1 MYQFPYLMKEEHLMG
16 YSKVT
21 CRWWTDRNH
30 SSQGIRATQSLHGF
44 LNPNQIRD
52 PFPLSLQRSKQKKA
66 AAVVY
71 SHRLWTTSD
80 YSSFFSFY
88 FSPSQD
94 PMTKSSKNTERKKYP
109 QIKTGKPHSS
119 RYTSSLLN
127 QHTWFLCNFFRKD
140 LLEMEGNGK
149 RVKGGQWGRCEGCSW
164 CPHFH
169 NLLATL
175 PLSLSRL

>member
-1 MYQFPYLMKEEHLMG
+1 MKEEHLMG

-44 LNPNQIRD
+44 LNPNEIRD
-52 PFPLSLQRSKQKKA
+52 SLPLSLQRSKQKKQQQLFT
-66 AAVVY
+66 VIG
-71 SHRLWTTSD
+71 SELPQIIPHFSSSTSLLLRTQW
-80 YSSFFSFY
+80 
-88 FSPSQD
+88 PNHPRIQ
-94 PMTKSSKNTERKKYP
+94 KEKHP

-119 RYTSSLLN
+119 RYASSLLN
-127 QHTWFLCNFFRKD
+127 QHNWFLCNFFRKD
-140 LLEMEGNGK
+140 LLEMEGNGN
-149 RVKGGQWGRCEGCSW
+149 RVKGQWGRWEGCSW

-175 PLSLSRL
+175 SLDYK